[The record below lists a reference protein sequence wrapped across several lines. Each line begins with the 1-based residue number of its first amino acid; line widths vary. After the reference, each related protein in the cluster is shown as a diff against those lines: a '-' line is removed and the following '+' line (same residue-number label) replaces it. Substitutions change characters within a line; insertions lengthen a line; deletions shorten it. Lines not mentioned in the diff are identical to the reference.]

1 MTHPNDI
8 VVIDY
13 KGELHTFNRPRNV
26 SFHIFHDKCWFIVKN
41 SSEANIEAFA
51 DMYVSWKYNGCEY
64 SIEHMEKI
72 KKMEQNLKMKPI
84 SPKSPNNPIN

>member
-1 MTHPNDI
+1 MEPNTDI

-13 KGELHTFNRPRNV
+13 KGTLHTFCRPRNV
-26 SFHIFHDKCWFIVKN
+26 SSNIYQDKCWFIVKN
-41 SSEANIEAFA
+41 ISEANIDTYA

-72 KKMEQNLKMKPI
+72 MSMVQNLKIRPV
-84 SPKSPNNPIN
+84 NH